1 LAINIAVFGSAGSHI
16 LTRSGAAVGDRV
28 AVTGTLGAAAAGWEM
43 LSRNLDID
51 DQPTARLSQAFLHP
65 YPRAATGRLLVS
77 HGVKTAIDIS
87 DGLIADLGHICQ
99 ASQVGARIEAE
110 SIPVDPAVRG
120 GFGDRALGLALAGGE
135 DYELLFTADEE
146 TLAEVTEATS
156 CPITVIGDIVPGKKG
171 EIALVDGRGN
181 PVSIP
186 EKGWEH
192 FAIK

>member
-1 LAINIAVFGSAGSHI
+1 
-16 LTRSGAAVGDRV
+16 
-28 AVTGTLGAAAAGWEM
+28 
-43 LSRNLDID
+43 
-51 DQPTARLSQAFLHP
+51 
-65 YPRAATGRLLVS
+65 VS
-77 HGVKTAIDIS
+77 HGVKTSIDIS